1 MDDLK
6 IRQKCEDMLVY
17 GYTAIRQFPKAERHV
32 LAQEL
37 RLTMWAVLRLIII
50 RDVRPMIAAWC
61 GYAGHANTRH
71 LQGAVVGSATF
82 VRHP

>member
-17 GYTAIRQFPKAERHV
+17 GYTAIRQFPKTERHV

-37 RLTMWAVLRLIII
+37 RLTMCRQ
-50 RDVRPMIAAWC
+50 RYPPRPAIVPALA
-61 GYAGHANTRH
+61 
-71 LQGAVVGSATF
+71 L
-82 VRHP
+82 